1 VADEHYPGGYHRRDT
16 YCTHQRRQHFMTE
29 PTSTTT
35 NAIAATPEGQ
45 TPPPNPAATEPR
57 SRRVR
62 VLSSLIFASV
72 ALVGV
77 AIVLYAWQLP
87 PFSSHI
93 ESTENALVR
102 GQVTIIGPQLAGY
115 VYEVPVQDFQ
125 FVKAGDLL
133 VRLDDRIYRQRLNQ
147 ALAQVQVQ
155 KTALTNNLQQR
166 RSAEATIA
174 QRQAAVVDSEAQAR
188 KGAADL
194 RRNQDLISDGSVS
207 RRELDVTR
215 AANAQALASVAQA
228 KAALAIAREDL
239 QTVIVNRD
247 SLKANVTNAEAAVE
261 LARIDLDN
269 TRIVAPR
276 DGQLG
281 QIGVRLGAYV
291 NSGAQLMALVPD
303 TLWVVAN
310 MKETQMANVRIGQPV
325 TFTVDALNHLRLRG
339 HVQRISPATGSE
351 FSLLQADNAT
361 GNFVKIAQRI
371 PVRIT
376 VDPDQAAAQRLRPGM
391 SVVVSIDTGY
401 VVEQDRTDPPSDGA
415 P

>member
-1 VADEHYPGGYHRRDT
+1 
-16 YCTHQRRQHFMTE
+16 MTE

-155 KTALTNNLQQR
+155 KTALANNLQQR

-194 RRNQDLISDGSVS
+194 RRNQDLVSDGSVS

-247 SLKANVTNAEAAVE
+247 SLEANVTNAEAAVE

>member
-1 VADEHYPGGYHRRDT
+1 
-16 YCTHQRRQHFMTE
+16 MTE

-155 KTALTNNLQQR
+155 KTALANNLQQR

-247 SLKANVTNAEAAVE
+247 SLEANVTNAEAAVE

-401 VVEQDRTDPPSDGA
+401 VIEQDRTDPPSDGA

>member
-1 VADEHYPGGYHRRDT
+1 
-16 YCTHQRRQHFMTE
+16 MTE
-29 PTSTTT
+29 PASTTT

-45 TPPPNPAATEPR
+45 SPPSTPSNEPR

-62 VLSSLIFASV
+62 LLSSLVFASI
-72 ALVGV
+72 AIVG
-77 AIVLYAWQLP
+77 ILLVLYAWQLP

-115 VYEVPVQDFQ
+115 VHEVAVQDFQ

-133 VRLDDRIYRQRLNQ
+133 VRLDDRIYRQRLDQ
-147 ALAQVQVQ
+147 ALAEVDVQ
-155 KTALTNNLQQR
+155 KASLANNLQQR

-174 QRQAAVVDSEAQAR
+174 QRQAAIADAQAQAS
-188 KGAADL
+188 KAAADL
-194 RRNQDLISDGSVS
+194 RRNQALITDGSVS
-207 RRELDVTR
+207 RSELDVTR
-215 AANAQALASVAQA
+215 AANAQATAAVAEA
-228 KAALAIAREDL
+228 KANLDIARQDL
-239 QTVIVNRD
+239 RSVIVNRD
-247 SLKANVTNAEAAVE
+247 ALAAAVSNAEAALQ

-269 TRIVAPR
+269 TRITAPR

-281 QIGVRLGAYV
+281 QVSVHLGAYV
-291 NSGAQLMALVPD
+291 NVGAQLMALVPD
-303 TLWVVAN
+303 TLWVIAN
-310 MKETQMANVRIGQPV
+310 LKETQMADVRVGQPV

-351 FSLLQADNAT
+351 FALLQADNAT

-376 VDPDQAAAQRLRPGM
+376 VDPDQPAAQRLRPGM

-401 VVEQDRTDPPSDGA
+401 VVEGDREGR
-415 P
+415 